1 MTGRGRY
8 SITVILVATA
18 LSLVLVTGG
27 ARDARGYSAVETLD
41 LNTHGLMLREA
52 YSQLSAHPAFKN
64 SRFLPIDRITKS
76 EGVFKDIPWN
86 PFPTQGGGPDVDG
99 GSKYGDHYY
108 NPRTGKGG
116 APAAVG
122 KYYSILVKSMLDD
135 HAAASERGAAWS
147 AHFLADMCLPHH
159 IVGIPAGEAEAIY
172 IGGID
177 GRAPWNLDPKESGP
191 LWLGTTPFSNS
202 TAWNLFLGD
211 LYSKWPEWGTTQD
224 FKRTIEAFH
233 SLGGGGESGFR
244 DWFDPWYY
252 NGLGLGIDP
261 IQPIGPVVHNSSHA
275 KWEVW
280 AHLELTRGPHPYK
293 ATVNERFHPQWE
305 NAWLSFHEQVP
316 WRAQQAKAEEFAKKA
331 AQQTYDD
338 MEKIFKNP
346 RYGVDDAIWRIMTL
360 WRASVTAM
368 SISLETKED
377 AANPA
382 RRQVRAII
390 HNGEKENVF
399 DVRVRVTLTGD
410 GSTFQETKDIKGGI
424 SAAQSGTADFFVE
437 PRDQKTCKVR
447 VEVIGHYEKTPDL
460 QYAVMEQP
468 LQGIKKSRDD
478 AQNAQLKDTLD
489 ALKRAAQKA
498 EEFASSITADCSSIK
513 KELTALNG
521 ELDKLKT
528 AIESREKKI
537 RSLAGIA
544 DNISNKVES
553 IRQCHLDAEQ
563 GATNEGE
570 ITHRAEEYARALC
583 EATKAIQTAKTK
595 DERRQLFAGLTS
607 TQADLRLFLSE
618 GNSIME
624 RMRQLTQKAQNALN
638 ELAQLAGGLS
648 NEDRASAGEPA
659 QDIEKRLSKI
669 RERTTSAQ
677 DRLNELLR
685 LKDEAAAAHEKGRK
699 IVASLETTPDA
710 EKEKL
715 YREMEQYVSRIDRA
729 REKAADC
736 PGQCRSEADESA
748 RAAAPVI
755 EADTKSREALKN
767 AGGNILPGDIKK
779 ARDTAGM
786 VKYLEQMAAAYM
798 ERIRRA
804 CTDGA
809 LCFTLAEDIM
819 KRPLYTVMP
828 DVRGMQI
835 DAAEKALRDRHFRPN
850 TSIIGAA
857 AKMDKEFKVQSQSPA
872 AGARVEEES
881 AVTVYYYG
889 QFSTRDAVANA
900 NCTRWPGSVAS
911 WDAARK
917 QAVCVCPQ
925 GTSWTKNRSSC
936 MDNRQMAV
944 SNLNCSLYPGSVA
957 IFDDRT
963 NRAVCECTQG
973 LRWNRNHTRC
983 VDAETAAMETADCSR
998 FPGTRP
1004 VYLRD
1009 QGRVDCFCPQGAMWD
1024 AAKNRCISRQ
1034 EFDNYCNQVGA
1045 NLSAAAR
1052 ANNIEQF
1059 RQILPMA
1066 QNCDFYNQAL
1076 ADLQAME
1083 HNRQMALANQLGY
1096 NLGTTMGGMTRP
1108 PQPPPSPVRPP
1119 TGGTAVAGT
1128 TRPTTPPPAV
1138 SPVKPGGT
1146 GTTSPVKPPST
1157 GSRGS
1162 VDCDKKFCPICG
1174 TDNIDLMFKSVS
1186 QQCNDCRTRF
1196 AAQIADCNRG
1206 GASASTP
1213 AATVAQFKNHVVL
1226 QCVQQKWN
1234 PGTRNYSTSTVYAV
1248 YGPGKPY
1255 PPGNCKQVGN
1265 PDTEAQCNMRAQSL
1279 QYPRR

>member
-1 MTGRGRY
+1 MARWDRY
-8 SITVILVATA
+8 GIAFALVAA
-18 LSLVLVTGG
+18 LIFLSIAGG
-27 ARDARGYSAVETLD
+27 VRDARGYSAVETLD

-52 YSQLSAHPAFKN
+52 YSQLSANPVFKS
-64 SRFLPIDRITKS
+64 SRFLPIDRIAKS
-76 EGVFKDIPWN
+76 EGVFKDVPWN

-99 GSKYGDHYY
+99 RSKYGDHYY
-108 NPRTGKGG
+108 NPRTKKGG

-122 KYYSILVKSMLDD
+122 KYFSILVNSMLDKHD
-135 HAAASERGAAWS
+135 ASAEQGAAWS

-159 IVGIPAGEAEAIY
+159 IVGMPAGEAEAIY

-177 GRAPWNLDPKESGP
+177 GRTAWSLTPEESGP
-191 LWLGTTPFSNS
+191 LWLGTTPFANS

-252 NGLGLGIDP
+252 NGWGAGIDP
-261 IQPIGPVVHNSSHA
+261 LQGIAPIVHNSSHA

-280 AHLELTRGPHPYK
+280 AHLELTRGSSPYK

-305 NAWLSFHEQVP
+305 NAWLSFNEQVP
-316 WRAQQAKAEEFAKKA
+316 WRAQQKQAEEFAKRA

-338 MEKIFKNP
+338 MEKIFKSP

-360 WRASVTAM
+360 WRASISAM
-368 SISLETKED
+368 SISLETKAD
-377 AANPA
+377 AANAA
-382 RRQVRAII
+382 RHQVRAVI
-390 HNGEKENVF
+390 HNAEKENVF
-399 DVRVRVTLTGD
+399 DVKVRLTLTGD
-410 GSTFQETKDIKGGI
+410 GSSFQETKDVRGGVP
-424 SAAQSGTADFFVE
+424 SSQSGSADFFVE
-437 PRDQKTCKVR
+437 PRDPKTCKVR

-460 QYAVMEQP
+460 QYAVIEQSFA
-468 LQGIKKSRDD
+468 GIKKSQDD
-478 AQNAQLKDTLD
+478 AQNAQLKDILD
-489 ALKRAAQKA
+489 ALKRAVQKA
-498 EEFASSITADCSSIK
+498 EELASSITADCTSIK
-513 KELTALNG
+513 AELAGLNG
-521 ELDKLKT
+521 ELDRLKT
-528 AIESREKKI
+528 VIESREEKV
-537 RSLAGIA
+537 RSLAAIA
-544 DNISNKVES
+544 ETLSARAES
-553 IRQCHLDAEQ
+553 IRQCRLDAEQ

-570 ITHRAEEYARALC
+570 IAHRAEEYSKALC
-583 EATKAIQTAKTK
+583 EATKAIQGAKTK
-595 DERRQLFAGLTS
+595 DERRQLFTGLQS
-607 TQADLRLFLSE
+607 TQADLRAFLSE
-618 GNSIME
+618 GNSAME
-624 RMRQLTQKAQNALN
+624 RMRQLTQKAQGALSDIERSLGSLNEGTRASGSEPPQEDVEKKLSKVREKIRSARQKLN
-638 ELAQLAGGLS
+638 ELV
-648 NEDRASAGEPA
+648 RAKDDAA
-659 QDIEKRLSKI
+659 
-669 RERTTSAQ
+669 TT
-677 DRLNELLR
+677 
-685 LKDEAAAAHEKGRK
+685 HEKGRK

-715 YREMEQYVSRIDRA
+715 YREMEQYVSRIDKA
-729 REKAADC
+729 RENAADC
-736 PGQCRSEADESA
+736 PGKCQDAADELA
-748 RAAAPVI
+748 RMAAPVI
-755 EADTKSREALKN
+755 EADTKSREALKR
-767 AGGNILPGDIKK
+767 ARGDILLGDIKK

-819 KRPLYTVMP
+819 KRPIYTVMP
-828 DVRGMQI
+828 DVRGMHI
-835 DAAEKALRDRHFRPN
+835 DTAERTLRSRNFRPN

-857 AKMDKEFKVQSQSPA
+857 AKMDKEFKVQSQSPQ

-911 WDAARK
+911 WDGARK
-917 QAVCVCPQ
+917 QAVCVCPP
-925 GTSWTKNRSSC
+925 GTSWTRNRSSC

-944 SNLNCSLYPGSVA
+944 NSLNCSRYPGSVA
-957 IFDDRT
+957 VFDTRT
-963 NRAVCECTQG
+963 NRAVCECTQA

-1004 VYLRD
+1004 VFLRD

-1045 NLSAAAR
+1045 NLTAAAR
-1052 ANNIEQF
+1052 ANNLEQF

-1083 HNRQMALANQLGY
+1083 RNRQMAMANQMGY
-1096 NLGTTMGGMTRP
+1096 NLGTMLGGGNVS
-1108 PQPPPSPVRPP
+1108 PQPPP
-1119 TGGTAVAGT
+1119 
-1128 TRPTTPPPAV
+1128 
-1138 SPVKPGGT
+1138 VKPPGGST
-1146 GTTSPVKPPST
+1146 VTPVKPPST
-1157 GSRGS
+1157 VTPVKPPGTGTASPVKPPATGSRSS
-1162 VDCDKKFCPICG
+1162 VDCEKKFCPICG
-1174 TDNIDLMFKSVS
+1174 TDNIDLITKSTS

-1196 AAQIADCNRG
+1196 AAQIADCYRG

-1213 AATVAQFKNHVVL
+1213 NATVAQFKNHVVL

-1234 PGTRNYSTSTVYAV
+1234 PGTRSYTTSTAYVV

-1255 PPGNCKQVGN
+1255 PTGNCKQVFG
-1265 PDTEAQCNMRAQSL
+1265 PDTQAQCDMRAQAL
-1279 QYPRR
+1279 ANPRR

>member
-1 MTGRGRY
+1 MNMTRWHRY
-8 SITVILVATA
+8 NIAVALVAALLLLSIT
-18 LSLVLVTGG
+18 GG
-27 ARDARGYSAVETLD
+27 VRDARGYSAVETLN

-52 YSQLSAHPAFKN
+52 YSQLSVHPAFKN

-99 GSKYGDHYY
+99 RSKYGDHYY
-108 NPRTGKGG
+108 NPRTKQGG

-122 KYYSILVKSMLDD
+122 KYFSILVNSMLTKHD
-135 HAAASERGAAWS
+135 AGAEQGAAWS

-159 IVGIPAGEAEAIY
+159 IVGMPAGQAEAIY

-177 GRAPWNLDPKESGP
+177 GRSPWNLTPEESGP
-191 LWLGTTPFSNS
+191 LWLGTTPFAKS

-233 SLGGGGESGFR
+233 SLGGGGEAGFR

-261 IQPIGPVVHNSSHA
+261 FQPIGPIVHNSSHA

-280 AHLELTRGPHPYK
+280 AHLELTRGSTPYK

-305 NAWLSFHEQVP
+305 NAWLSFNEQVP
-316 WRAQQAKAEEFAKKA
+316 WRAQQKQAEEFAKKA

-360 WRASVTAM
+360 WRASMTAM
-368 SISLETKED
+368 SVSLETKED
-377 AANPA
+377 PSNPA
-382 RRQVRAII
+382 RYQVRAIV

-399 DVRVRVTLTGD
+399 DVKVRLTLTGD
-410 GSTFQETKDIKGGI
+410 GSTFQETKDAKGGT
-424 SAAQSGTADFFVE
+424 STPEPGSADFFVQ
-437 PRDQKTCKVR
+437 PRDPKTCKVR

-460 QYAVMEQP
+460 QYAVTEQP
-468 LQGIKKSRDD
+468 FQGIKKSQDD
-478 AQNAQLKDTLD
+478 AQNTQLKDIID

-498 EEFASSITADCSSIK
+498 EELASSITADCSSIK
-513 KELTALNG
+513 TELAGLNG
-521 ELDKLKT
+521 EIDKLKT

-537 RSLAGIA
+537 RSLTLIA
-544 DNISNKVES
+544 EDLKTRAES

-563 GATNEGE
+563 GATNEGQ
-570 ITHRAEEYARALC
+570 IAHNAENYSKALC
-583 EATKAIQTAKTK
+583 EATKAIQGAKTK
-595 DERRQLFAGLTS
+595 DERRQLFAGLQS
-607 TQADLRLFLSE
+607 TQADLRAFLSE
-618 GNSIME
+618 GNSILE
-624 RMRQLTQKAQNALN
+624 RMRQGTRKAQNALN
-638 ELAQLAGGLS
+638 DLERSLSGL
-648 NEDRASAGEPA
+648 NEGTEASVREPP
-659 QDIEKRLSKI
+659 QEDINNKLSKI
-669 RERTTSAQ
+669 KDRIRSAQ
-677 DRLNELLR
+677 QKLNEIVR
-685 LKDEAAAAHEKGRK
+685 VKDDAAASHEMGRK
-699 IVASLETTPDA
+699 IVASLETTPDT

-715 YREMEQYVSRIDRA
+715 YREMEQYVSRVDRA
-729 REKAADC
+729 RENAGDC
-736 PGQCRSEADESA
+736 PGQCQNAADELA
-748 RAAAPVI
+748 QAAAPVI
-755 EADTKSREALKN
+755 DADTKSREALKR
-767 AGGNILPGDIKK
+767 ARGDVLPGDIKK

-798 ERIRRA
+798 ERIRKA

-819 KRPLYTVMP
+819 KRPIYTVMP
-828 DVRGMQI
+828 DVRGMHI
-835 DAAEKALRDRHFRPN
+835 DTAERTLRSGNFRPN

-857 AKMDKEFKVQSQSPA
+857 AKMDQEFKVQSQSPA

-917 QAVCVCPQ
+917 LAVCVCPP
-925 GTSWTKNRSSC
+925 GTSWTRNRSSC
-936 MDNRQMAV
+936 MDNRQLAV
-944 SNLNCSLYPGSVA
+944 NSLNCSRYPGSVA
-957 IFDDRT
+957 VFDNRT
-963 NRAVCECTQG
+963 NRAVCECTQP

-983 VDAETAAMETADCSR
+983 VDAEAAAMETADCSR

-1004 VYLRD
+1004 VFLRD

-1045 NLSAAAR
+1045 SLAAAAR
-1052 ANNIEQF
+1052 ANNLEQF

-1066 QNCDFYNQAL
+1066 RNCDFYNQAL

-1083 HNRQMALANQLGY
+1083 HNRQVAIANQMGH
-1096 NLGTTMGGMTRP
+1096 NLGTIIGGTNKP
-1108 PQPPPSPVRPP
+1108 PQPPP
-1119 TGGTAVAGT
+1119 
-1128 TRPTTPPPAV
+1128 V
-1138 SPVKPGGT
+1138 SPVKPPGT
-1146 GTTSPVKPPST
+1146 GTASPVKPPPTVSPVKPPGTGTATPVKPPST
-1157 GSRGS
+1157 GSRSS
-1162 VDCDKKFCPICG
+1162 VDCEKKFCPICG
-1174 TDNIDLMFKSVS
+1174 IDNIDLITKSTS

-1196 AAQIADCNRG
+1196 ATQIADCYRG

-1213 AATVAQFKNHVVL
+1213 NATIAQFKNHVVL

-1234 PGTRNYSTSTVYAV
+1234 LGTRSYTTSTVYAV

-1255 PPGNCKQVGN
+1255 PSGNCKQVGT
-1265 PDTEAQCNMRAQSL
+1265 PDTESQCSIRAQSL
-1279 QYPRR
+1279 ASPRR